1 MHFQGSPG
9 EVGWSCGYKNMQMQI
24 SHLLQ
29 QDKVLHSRPDP
40 ICQPVLAVVAAN
52 SGSHTP
58 STAFTSLECVS
69 PCKSDK
75 YAVARHGAAHDQL
88 PCSL

>member
-29 QDKVLHSRPDP
+29 QDKVLHIPASLMLHLSSWPCDCRHWHQHQ
-40 ICQPVLAVVAAN
+40 ISLQPSILWRLTPFQ
-52 SGSHTP
+52 HTWR
-58 STAFTSLECVS
+58 
-69 PCKSDK
+69 D
-75 YAVARHGAAHDQL
+75 
-88 PCSL
+88 

>member
-29 QDKVLHSRPDP
+29 LDKVLHLPVHLT
-40 ICQPVLAVVAAN
+40 QPV
-52 SGSHTP
+52 
-58 STAFTSLECVS
+58 SL
-69 PCKSDK
+69 
-75 YAVARHGAAHDQL
+75 
-88 PCSL
+88 

>member
-29 QDKVLHSRPDP
+29 QDKVVHLP
-40 ICQPVLAVVAAN
+40 
-52 SGSHTP
+52 
-58 STAFTSLECVS
+58 
-69 PCKSDK
+69 
-75 YAVARHGAAHDQL
+75 AHL
-88 PCSL
+88 I